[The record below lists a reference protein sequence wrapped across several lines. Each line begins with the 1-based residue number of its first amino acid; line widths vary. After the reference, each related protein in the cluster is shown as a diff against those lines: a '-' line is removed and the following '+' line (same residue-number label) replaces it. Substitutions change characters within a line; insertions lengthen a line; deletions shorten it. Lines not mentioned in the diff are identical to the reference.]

1 MRRNTQQ
8 HGTESR
14 SIQRSVQVV
23 LTISG
28 IVFLLAGLI
37 LAASGASVSSA
48 IGSVTD
54 RFDDSSQP
62 ADDIDSSNGDAADG
76 GSSGNETDDTDG
88 GDSDTGDS
96 GDSDTG
102 DSGDSDTGDGD
113 TGDGDTGDGGDGDT
127 GDGGDGDGDSD
138 DGNTDGDDSDGGDNG
153 DSSDDD
159 GTHALTVSV
168 VDQDGNAV
176 DGADVSLDD
185 FSSDEKTT
193 GGDGEVEWE
202 VEDGTYGVT
211 ANADGYQS
219 AEDNV
224 EIDGDDESI
233 ELTLEEEDN
242 GSGNDDGSGDD
253 DSSDDGSSDGSS
265 TMTFVVEDQNGNT
278 LDNATVALEREMFGE
293 IRGKEEKTVD
303 QNGEVDFE
311 RENGDYALTVT
322 VDGTESEEQTI
333 TFDGDDRMV
342 LEYETTDN

>member
-88 GDSDTGDS
+88 GNSDTGDN
-96 GDSDTG
+96 GG
-102 DSGDSDTGDGD
+102 GD
-113 TGDGDTGDGGDGDT
+113 TGDGDAGDGNTGDGSDGDT

-242 GSGNDDGSGDD
+242 GSGDDDSDDD